1 MAIHIRLLIG
11 SNEKSIQS
19 EKTIFDVEKTKLIN
33 FLLLTEKVTN
43 SEVELVT
50 SLPDMVVKLTVTAA
64 ERQKYEIEAEMA
76 RMAEE
81 EDIMSPLKGNHS
93 HYRTGICGQFR
104 PHYDRRHLDKFHFR
118 WLKI

>member
-1 MAIHIRLLIG
+1 M
-11 SNEKSIQS
+11 
-19 EKTIFDVEKTKLIN
+19 IN

-93 HYRTGICGQFR
+93 HYRTGICGHFR
-104 PHYDRRHLDKFHFR
+104 PHYDYVNFLSRWHYVELVFR
-118 WLKI
+118 LSSMDP

>member
-1 MAIHIRLLIG
+1 MTG
-11 SNEKSIQS
+11 
-19 EKTIFDVEKTKLIN
+19 
-33 FLLLTEKVTN
+33 
-43 SEVELVT
+43 
-50 SLPDMVVKLTVTAA
+50 

-104 PHYDRRHLDKFHFR
+104 PHYDRKNLDEFHFR

>member
-1 MAIHIRLLIG
+1 M
-11 SNEKSIQS
+11 
-19 EKTIFDVEKTKLIN
+19 
-33 FLLLTEKVTN
+33 TN

-81 EDIMSPLKGNHS
+81 EDIMSPLKGNNFLTLDEIFFIRGDTS
-93 HYRTGICGQFR
+93 TAFV
-104 PHYDRRHLDKFHFR
+104 PHT
-118 WLKI
+118 

>member
-1 MAIHIRLLIG
+1 M
-11 SNEKSIQS
+11 
-19 EKTIFDVEKTKLIN
+19 IN

-104 PHYDRRHLDKFHFR
+104 PYYDRKNLDEFYFR